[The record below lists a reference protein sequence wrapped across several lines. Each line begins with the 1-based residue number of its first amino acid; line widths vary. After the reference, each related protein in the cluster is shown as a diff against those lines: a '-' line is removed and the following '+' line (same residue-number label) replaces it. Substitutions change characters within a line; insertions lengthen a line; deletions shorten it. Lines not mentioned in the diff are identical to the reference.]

1 MKTVLITGASRGLGL
16 EFTRQYLEQGCR
28 VIACARNPDASQG
41 LSKLKESE
49 ANLTVYPL
57 DVTDSASRKALAAK
71 VADQQIH
78 LLINNAGY
86 YGENNRLGHLSEAE
100 WEKVFR
106 TNVIA
111 PIKMVEILRSNLVEA
126 GSATVAILSS
136 KMGSMSDNTSGG
148 SYLYRSSKAAL
159 NAAGKSLA
167 IDLAEE
173 KIKVVLLHP
182 GWVLTD
188 MGGPNAL
195 IDATTSVQGMRRVI
209 QGVTAESSGEFVA
222 YDGTVIP
229 W

>member
-1 MKTVLITGASRGLGL
+1 MTCAEVATIYSAMEQNEFKTEQALIAPPKREVVNWFEESIPIRGCKLGL
-16 EFTRQYLEQGCR
+16 ADIKEIYEELSGINRKFGEDI
-28 VIACARNPDASQG
+28 IANLPRNP
-41 LSKLKESE
+41 EM
-49 ANLTVYPL
+49 
-57 DVTDSASRKALAAK
+57 
-71 VADQQIH
+71 
-78 LLINNAGY
+78 
-86 YGENNRLGHLSEAE
+86 SEAE

-209 QGVTAESSGEFVA
+209 QGVTAQSSGEFVA